1 MRNKLR
7 VRHYVWKTEQ
17 AYVMWIERF
26 LCFHRERNRRRWRNP
41 RQMGKMDIE
50 QYLSA

>member
-7 VRHYVWKTEQ
+7 VMHYACKTEQ

-26 LCFHRERNRRRWRNP
+26 LRFPRDPNRWRCGRCFVRRNTSS
-41 RQMGKMDIE
+41 RQ
-50 QYLSA
+50 